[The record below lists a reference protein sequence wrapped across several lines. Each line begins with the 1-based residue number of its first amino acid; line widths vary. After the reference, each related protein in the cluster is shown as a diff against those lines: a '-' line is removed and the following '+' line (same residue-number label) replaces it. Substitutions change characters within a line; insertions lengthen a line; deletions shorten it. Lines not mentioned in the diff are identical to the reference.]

1 MAKKTRTEL
10 STLAVNTNL
19 PDNTSEQITP
29 TTERAQLTEER
40 DSVINYKDDLGGT
53 SNAGKFLTVGSDGE
67 SLTMVDGATGDVTG
81 TGVSGR
87 VTIWDGTNSITSKA
101 MLVLDDTNK
110 ILKIVIPSGN
120 ASGGISIDQEGTT
133 GTSSLTF
140 LDDGV
145 YKAQIVYNVSD
156 GNLTL
161 NSNGDIKITP
171 TGDTVISGGTPIVE
185 HVRILSGGN
194 VGIGT
199 ASPSVKLEAHGSIR
213 AVNSG
218 TTTKHASINPDGLYI
233 AGAQDGYLV
242 SPQAWEFY
250 AGNTK
255 RMTIDSSGNIG
266 APSGSNIYSA
276 SDQRLKKNINSISEG
291 LNKINNLNP
300 INFNWIDG
308 FCDEE
313 KDKTLSGFVA
323 QEVKNVI
330 PEAVNSFTDDSI
342 TVNGETIE
350 EPLSVNE
357 KLIIPYLVK
366 AIQQL
371 TARIES
377 LENG

>member
-67 SLTMVDGATGDVTG
+67 SLTMVDEPSGVPDWVTFATAVNNLMMLKSG
-81 TGVSGR
+81 TTSAQ
-87 VTIWDGTNSITSKA
+87 IQYFHSDGTTLGS
-101 MLVLDDTNK
+101 
-110 ILKIVIPSGN
+110 KIVYNQSSQTLFLQNN
-120 ASGGISIDQEGTT
+120 ASGNSEEVQVGGGVLLRTGGTT
-133 GTSSLTF
+133 RLAVTN
-140 LDDGV
+140 
-145 YKAQIVYNVSD
+145 A
-156 GNLTL
+156 
-161 NSNGDIKITP
+161 GD
-171 TGDTVISGGTPIVE
+171 
-185 HVRILSGGN
+185 

-199 ASPSVKLEAHGSIR
+199 ASPSVKLEVHGSIR

-233 AGAQDGYLV
+233 AGSQDGYLV

-276 SDQRLKKNINSISEG
+276 SDQRLKKNINTITEG

-308 FCDEE
+308 FCNEE
-313 KDKTLSGFVA
+313 QDKTLSGFVA
-323 QEVKNVI
+323 QEVQNVI

-342 TVNGETIE
+342 IVNGETIE

-371 TARIES
+371 TARIET